1 MHLAEQRSFFFKQAC
16 SRFCVGIPKIWR
28 SAILVFLYLA
38 YIKSFTVVRAN
49 KYA

>member
-16 SRFCVGIPKIWR
+16 SRFCVGIPKGLV
-28 SAILVFLYLA
+28 ILVFCSLA
-38 YIKSFTVVRAN
+38 YIKSFTVVPAN

>member
-16 SRFCVGIPKIWR
+16 SRFCVGIPKGLV
-28 SAILVFLYLA
+28 ILVFCSLA

-49 KYA
+49 

>member
-16 SRFCVGIPKIWR
+16 SRFCVSIPKG

-38 YIKSFTVVRAN
+38 YIKSFIVVRAN
-49 KYA
+49 